1 MKKFLKIF
9 GWVLL
14 GLILILAVAA
24 FLNKDK
30 LARLYAVIGLFKQEQ
45 IVENFSSM
53 DSKFLNVPLHKDP
66 NSPTVPW
73 QTNLGELPKT
83 FDLYGQEASVKDFL
97 EKTQTTSLMVVAN
110 DKIFFEEYYLGT
122 GPQDL
127 RISWS
132 VAKSFLSAMF
142 GIAVGEG
149 QIESIDDK
157 VTKYVPDLLGS
168 AYENATIRNVLNMA
182 SGVEFN
188 EDYLDFDSDINK
200 MGRVLALGT
209 SMDEFAAGIKGTIA
223 PPGTHHQYVSIDTHV
238 LAMVLR
244 AATGKSLAQL
254 FEEDLW
260 SKINP
265 DSDAFYVTDGYG
277 VAFALGG
284 LNVTTRDY
292 ARFGL
297 LFANQGK
304 WQGEQIIP
312 ADWVRASTVST
323 APPPAN
329 EGTRFGYG
337 YQWWIPTGSTD
348 EFFAVGIYG
357 QYIYVNLTKDVVIV
371 KTSADRGFRET
382 GQSGHSIKHET
393 IQLFRALA
401 SAAAQANETPAV
413 AAQ

>member
-1 MKKFLKIF
+1 MKKFLKII

-14 GLILILAVAA
+14 GLFVVALVLG

-30 LARLYAVIGLFKQEQ
+30 LMRLYAVIGLFKQEQ

-53 DSKFLNVPLHKDP
+53 DEKFLTVTLHKDP
-66 NSPTVPW
+66 NGRTVPW
-73 QTNLGELPKT
+73 QEDLGDLPT
-83 FDLYGQEASVKDFL
+83 EFNLYGEMVSVQDFL
-97 EKTQTTSLMVVAN
+97 EKTQTTSLMVVADN
-110 DKIFFEEYYLGT
+110 KIFFEDYYLGT
-122 GPQDL
+122 GPEDR

-142 GIAVGEG
+142 GIALDEG
-149 QIESIDDK
+149 KIESLDDP
-157 VTKYVPDLLGS
+157 VTKYVPALSES
-168 AYENATIRNVLNMA
+168 AYDGVPIRHVLNMA
-182 SGVEFN
+182 SGVQFN

-238 LAMVLR
+238 LSMVLR
-244 AATGKSLAQL
+244 AATGKSLAEL

-260 SKINP
+260 FKINP
-265 DSDAFYVTDGYG
+265 DYDAFYVTDGYG

-297 LFANQGK
+297 LFANDGK

-312 ADWVRASTVST
+312 ADWVAASTVST

-337 YQWWIPTGSTD
+337 YQWWIPTGSTT

-357 QYIYVNLTKDVVIV
+357 QYIYVNTAADVVIV
-371 KTSADRGFRET
+371 KTSAHRGFREA
-382 GQSGHSIKHET
+382 GQSGYGIKHET
-393 IQLFRALA
+393 IELFRALA
-401 SAAAQANETPAV
+401 AAAGAHTSLSGN
-413 AAQ
+413 